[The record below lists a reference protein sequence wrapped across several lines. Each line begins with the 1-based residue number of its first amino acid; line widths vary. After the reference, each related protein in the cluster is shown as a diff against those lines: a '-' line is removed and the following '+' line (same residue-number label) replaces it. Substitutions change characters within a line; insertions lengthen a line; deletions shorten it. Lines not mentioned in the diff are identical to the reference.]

1 MRAAALAIN
10 KRDSGAS
17 FLHEVGD
24 SRCTILFPFQKK
36 AHPLTRAGCGIY
48 VK

>member
-1 MRAAALAIN
+1 MRAATLPIN
-10 KRDSGAS
+10 KCDTGAS

-24 SRCTILFPFQKK
+24 SRCTLLFPSQKK